1 MPADQGGVGRRAAQA
16 SVAVAP
22 KRAAA
27 PRVQR
32 KPAAGGRPGLY
43 RVGVYAGT
51 FDPIHYGHLDVI
63 KRAAKVVDKLVLA
76 VVGANNDKTKLFSR
90 DERIDMILR
99 TTAALNVDLEIEVRP
114 FDTLIV
120 KFAREVG
127 ASVLIRGLRA
137 VTDFDYEYQMAAM
150 NQRMA
155 PDVES
160 VFLMADAQYQA
171 VASKLVNEIARL
183 EGDVS
188 AFVPPEVERRLK
200 GKFG

>member
-1 MPADQGGVGRRAAQA
+1 MSAGDEGGKPRAAPGAQTLG
-16 SVAVAP
+16 
-22 KRAAA
+22 KT
-27 PRVQR
+27 
-32 KPAAGGRPGLY
+32 GLY

-51 FDPIHYGHLDVI
+51 FDPIHHGHLDVI

-76 VVGANNDKTKLFSR
+76 VVGSNNDKTKLFSR
-90 DERIDMILR
+90 DERIEMIHS
-99 TTAALNVDLEIEVRP
+99 TTAALNIDLEIEVRP

-127 ASVLIRGLRA
+127 ANVLIRGLRA
-137 VTDFDYEYQMAAM
+137 VTDFDYEYQMAGM

-171 VASKLVNEIARL
+171 VASKLVKEIARL

>member
-1 MPADQGGVGRRAAQA
+1 MGAGDEGGMPRDATKL
-16 SVAVAP
+16 SV
-22 KRAAA
+22 RT
-27 PRVQR
+27 
-32 KPAAGGRPGLY
+32 GLY
-43 RVGVYAGT
+43 RVGIYAGT

-63 KRAAKVVDKLVLA
+63 KRAASVVDKLVLA

-90 DERIDMILR
+90 DERIEMILNA
-99 TTAALNVDLEIEVRP
+99 TAALDVPMEIEVRP

-137 VTDFDYEYQMAAM
+137 VTDFDYEYQMAGM

-171 VASKLVNEIARL
+171 VASKLVKEIARL

-188 AFVPPEVERRLK
+188 AFVPPEVEARLK